1 MTDPVV
7 EEVRKVRHEIAS
19 EHGNDLDRLFS
30 AMAEKSRKLREAMG
44 GVFDVSRYNA
54 ALSV

>member
-44 GVFDVSRYNA
+44 DIFDVSRYNA